1 MTLRRRII
9 TASLAVL
16 LVGAG
21 YAAYRFFLAPAGA
34 PEFKLATTERGPI
47 TATVAATGTL
57 NPVTAV
63 QVSSQISGQIQ
74 KIYVDFNSIVKAG
87 ELIAQIS
94 PETYQH
100 RMRQAEADLE
110 AARATVAVQQAEIY
124 RAKVNLAD
132 AERDHARKQSL
143 VAKNFISPAELDKV
157 LTILEAARAQMRVV
171 EAQASNSAALV
182 KQREAQLGQARVD
195 LGRTEIRAPVDGIVI
210 KRSVEPGQTVAASLQ
225 APEMFVI
232 AKSLADMQVETSVDE
247 ADVGRLQPGQEA
259 NFTVDA
265 FPGKRFKG
273 EVTQVRKAAMVVSN
287 VVTYTAVVSAANPDQ
302 VLLPGMTANVRV
314 ITAQKDSVLK
324 VPNAA
329 LRFRPPATES
339 EKKSAPAGRQP
350 GMGQGSRGGKGSAGS
365 GKVWTLGADG
375 LPVAIELKTGINDGN
390 QTEVLDGALQEGQQV
405 IVGVVAA
412 TDKKPTPPRMF

>member
-1 MTLRRRII
+1 MKTRPLLI
-9 TASLAVL
+9 AAAFVL
-16 LVGAG
+16 PLISGG
-21 YAAYRFFLAPAGA
+21 YGGYRVFLAAPAT
-34 PEFKLATTERGPI
+34 PEFKLAPVERGPL
-47 TATVAATGTL
+47 TATIAATGTL

-100 RMRQAEADLE
+100 RVRQAEADLE

-132 AERDHARKQSL
+132 AERDYARKQSL

-157 LTILEAARAQMRVV
+157 LTTLEAARAQMRVV
-171 EAQASNSAALV
+171 AAQAANSAALV

-195 LGRTEIRAPVDGIVI
+195 IGRTEIRAPVDGIVI

-273 EVTQVRKAAMVVSN
+273 AVTQVRKAAQVVSN

-302 VLLPGMTANVRV
+302 LLLPGMTANVRV

-329 LRFRPPATES
+329 LRFRPPAIGGDE
-339 EKKSAPAGRQP
+339 KSALAGRQP
-350 GMGQGSRGGKGSAGS
+350 GMGQGNKGSKSGAGS

-375 LPVAIELKTGINDGN
+375 TPGAVDLKTGINDGN
-390 QTEVLDGALQEGQQV
+390 QTEVLEGALQEGQQV
-405 IVGVVAA
+405 IVGIVAA